1 MKSPS
6 NRFPI
11 RLSVDDISYLL
22 DRLVIIGWVFTTPL
36 WIAEY
41 YRSAIWIA
49 YVLALLSILDIVLH
63 FKAYAY
69 SASWLLL
76 FVVACAGYLQ
86 TDHWSTVL
94 DQTERTARE
103 TETHFWLIPA
113 NDSSPPNG
121 CLAAG
126 SAVSQISNPLF
137 IFLDDN
143 IVFTAKVHHLGIV
156 RYSDCMLLSATI
168 DPQGL
173 LIDGDIYNSAGNL
186 TVHID
191 RNEINLTSGEF
202 AYRKRSEDGSA
213 LEVYDEQNRRL
224 LYVRYVNLTTIEV
237 LGEFRCHNSPPI
249 IVRNTGIELP
259 DHNTMS
265 GNCANDVC
273 GSQMA
278 NCAAFMF

>member
-1 MKSPS
+1 
-6 NRFPI
+6 
-11 RLSVDDISYLL
+11 
-22 DRLVIIGWVFTTPL
+22 
-36 WIAEY
+36 
-41 YRSAIWIA
+41 
-49 YVLALLSILDIVLH
+49 
-63 FKAYAY
+63 
-69 SASWLLL
+69 
-76 FVVACAGYLQ
+76 
-86 TDHWSTVL
+86 
-94 DQTERTARE
+94 
-103 TETHFWLIPA
+103 
-113 NDSSPPNG
+113 
-121 CLAAG
+121 
-126 SAVSQISNPLF
+126 
-137 IFLDDN
+137 
-143 IVFTAKVHHLGIV
+143 
-156 RYSDCMLLSATI
+156 MLLSATI

-191 RNEINLTSGEF
+191 QNEINLTSGEF